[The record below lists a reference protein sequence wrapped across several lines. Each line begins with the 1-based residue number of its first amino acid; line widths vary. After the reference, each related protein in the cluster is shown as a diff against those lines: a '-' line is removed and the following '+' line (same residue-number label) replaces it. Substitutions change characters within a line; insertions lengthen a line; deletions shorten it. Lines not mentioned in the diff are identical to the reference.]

1 MTPAPRHQNDA
12 VKGTEMNKITKG
24 AIAAAAGV
32 ILLMGGAGTL
42 ASWNSSANAGSAQ
55 TITAGSLAVTAN
67 GSGTWKSGS
76 TVITPSSFRIVPGD
90 SLTYTQTFNLVASG
104 DNLLFTLSS
113 TPGAIA
119 AASTSPV
126 LPADTALA
134 AALTGSSV
142 ISVAG
147 SNIAPSTTLGTYKVT
162 TAGTTVITVTMTVAF
177 PYASGNSSQTGAVTF
192 GNGAVTVTQTQTP

>member
-1 MTPAPRHQNDA
+1 
-12 VKGTEMNKITKG
+12 MNKLTKG

-42 ASWNSSANAGSAQ
+42 ASWNSSANAGSSQ
-55 TITAGSLAVTAN
+55 TITAGSLSVTAN
-67 GSGTWKSGS
+67 ADGAWKSGA
-76 TVITPSSFRIVPGD
+76 TTITPSTFKIVPGD

-104 DNLLFTLSS
+104 NNLLFTLAA

-119 AASTSPV
+119 ANSGSS
-126 LPADTALA
+126 ADVALA
-134 AALTGSSV
+134 AAVTGSAN

-147 SNIAPSTTLGTYKVT
+147 SNIAASTTPGTYKVT
-162 TAGTTVITVTMTVAF
+162 TAGTTVVTVTMTVAF
-177 PYASGNSSQTGAVTF
+177 PYASGNSTQTGAVTF